1 MDIFTIISMLGGLG
15 LFLYGMKFMGD
26 GLELAAGSRL
36 KNILSLLTTN
46 RLVGTLVGLVV
57 TVIIQS
63 SSATSV
69 MVVGFVNAGLLT
81 LNQAV
86 GILMGANIGTTI
98 TGQLIAFKIGDYA
111 PIFIF
116 IGVIFLL
123 FINKQTYKHI
133 GQIICGFG
141 LLFLGLEIMSGSMA
155 PLADIPQFQ
164 SMLTAFKNPFMGIL
178 VGAVFTGIIQSSSAS
193 IGVLQALALTPGLM
207 TIESA
212 IYVLLGMNIGT
223 CVTALISSIGTSK
236 AARRTA
242 IVHLL
247 FNIIGVIIFVPVVA
261 FLPFNQWIEAL
272 SPGDVARQIANAHT
286 IFNIATTIVLLPC
299 ATLLTKL
306 ACLIIPGE
314 DKKYAPMKLQFIDE
328 RFMRTPSVAVG
339 QVKKEVERLAIL
351 ARTTMYDAFDCIM
364 NHDKEKIETVLIN
377 EQTIDYIENGIT
389 TYMIKLNSFDLDE
402 HDTQLLGKY
411 FHVVN
416 DLERIGDHAE
426 NIVEAIQKMEDQKLK
441 FSQTAYNELQEMISR
456 IEFLLDES
464 LHVLRTQEYDKEL
477 DFQIRTIEQEI
488 DDLTRA
494 NRDNHVKRL
503 AKGKCSS
510 AQGILFLDMLVNLE
524 RVTDHATNIALNME
538 EV

>member
-272 SPGDVARQIANAHT
+272 SPGDVARR
-286 IFNIATTIVLLPC
+286 LL
-299 ATLLTKL
+299 
-306 ACLIIPGE
+306 
-314 DKKYAPMKLQFIDE
+314 
-328 RFMRTPSVAVG
+328 MR
-339 QVKKEVERLAIL
+339 IL
-351 ARTTMYDAFDCIM
+351 
-364 NHDKEKIETVLIN
+364 
-377 EQTIDYIENGIT
+377 
-389 TYMIKLNSFDLDE
+389 
-402 HDTQLLGKY
+402 
-411 FHVVN
+411 
-416 DLERIGDHAE
+416 
-426 NIVEAIQKMEDQKLK
+426 
-441 FSQTAYNELQEMISR
+441 
-456 IEFLLDES
+456 
-464 LHVLRTQEYDKEL
+464 
-477 DFQIRTIEQEI
+477 
-488 DDLTRA
+488 
-494 NRDNHVKRL
+494 
-503 AKGKCSS
+503 SS
-510 AQGILFLDMLVNLE
+510 I
-524 RVTDHATNIALNME
+524 
-538 EV
+538 

>member
-193 IGVLQALALTPGLM
+193 R
-207 TIESA
+207 
-212 IYVLLGMNIGT
+212 
-223 CVTALISSIGTSK
+223 CV
-236 AARRTA
+236 
-242 IVHLL
+242 
-247 FNIIGVIIFVPVVA
+247 
-261 FLPFNQWIEAL
+261 
-272 SPGDVARQIANAHT
+272 
-286 IFNIATTIVLLPC
+286 
-299 ATLLTKL
+299 
-306 ACLIIPGE
+306 
-314 DKKYAPMKLQFIDE
+314 
-328 RFMRTPSVAVG
+328 
-339 QVKKEVERLAIL
+339 
-351 ARTTMYDAFDCIM
+351 
-364 NHDKEKIETVLIN
+364 
-377 EQTIDYIENGIT
+377 
-389 TYMIKLNSFDLDE
+389 
-402 HDTQLLGKY
+402 
-411 FHVVN
+411 
-416 DLERIGDHAE
+416 
-426 NIVEAIQKMEDQKLK
+426 
-441 FSQTAYNELQEMISR
+441 
-456 IEFLLDES
+456 
-464 LHVLRTQEYDKEL
+464 
-477 DFQIRTIEQEI
+477 
-488 DDLTRA
+488 
-494 NRDNHVKRL
+494 
-503 AKGKCSS
+503 
-510 AQGILFLDMLVNLE
+510 
-524 RVTDHATNIALNME
+524 
-538 EV
+538 